1 MVSQALQQ
9 VRARRGLGL
18 GHAATLP
25 REDDRLRQRGAGE
38 APVGGSGDAVWA
50 CEREVLEGAGE
61 VERELARVREQVD
74 ALNVEGRNLRR
85 HQKEASEA
93 AAMSYQR
100 AVKAEREL
108 GQALAQVMTDDLFL
122 M

>member
-61 VERELARVREQVD
+61 VERE
-74 ALNVEGRNLRR
+74 
-85 HQKEASEA
+85 
-93 AAMSYQR
+93 
-100 AVKAEREL
+100 EL
-108 GQALAQVMTDDLFL
+108 GFELGNRSVSTSTAVTGFELGLGGE
-122 M
+122 

>member
-1 MVSQALQQ
+1 MSVFSQVTELSKLTERGRMAEASAEED
-9 VRARRGLGL
+9 RARLKKSN
-18 GHAATLP
+18 AK
-25 REDDRLRQRGAGE
+25 
-38 APVGGSGDAVWA
+38 
-50 CEREVLEGAGE
+50 AGE